1 MTEFSIVHEFET
13 DSDSF
18 WRVFLDSAFQNEMY
32 RAVGMKRSE
41 IRREEY
47 EDRLIIVATYVSDRQ
62 LPPVVRTMIGSRP
75 LGYTETLTLRKH
87 TGVVEQHIEMTVLRD
102 RIRFG
107 GTITVEKL
115 GDEHVRRE
123 YAGAINVDIALIGKK
138 VEQSTVNEMKRTHE
152 QAAEVLRS
160 WLQKAAA

>member
-1 MTEFSIVHEFET
+1 MTEFSIVHEFAT
-13 DSDSF
+13 DSHGF

-32 RAVGMKRSE
+32 RAVGMNRSE

-47 EDRLIIVATYVSDRQ
+47 DDRLIIVASFVSERQ
-62 LPPVVRTMIGSRP
+62 LPPVVRSMLGSRP
-75 LGYTETLTLRKH
+75 LGYTETLTFRKH
-87 TGVVEQHIEMTVLRD
+87 TGVAEQQIEMTVLRD

-123 YAGAINVDIALIGKK
+123 
-138 VEQSTVNEMKRTHE
+138 
-152 QAAEVLRS
+152 
-160 WLQKAAA
+160 